1 MKKKKEKKE
10 NVQEIIPKTKE
21 EVEKLIKGITENGL
35 QINNVELLYKLI
47 DIHKDI
53 ENEKYW
59 ENKEEAMKYMRD
71 DYGMEDYRG
80 GRSRDSQ
87 GRFMGDRRM
96 TSYRGQRVLDE
107 MYNGYRNYN
116 DGKEEYNRG
125 NYGARNETMR
135 SLEGMLES
143 VTDFIEMLQ
152 NDASSQEEV
161 DMIKH
166 YTRKISEM

>member
-1 MKKKKEKKE
+1 MEEENKEVKQDLISKA
-10 NVQEIIPKTKE
+10 KE
-21 EVEKLIKGITENGL
+21 EVEKLIKAATENGL
-35 QINNVELLYKLI
+35 QASNVQLLYQLI

-59 ENKEEAMKYMRD
+59 KNKEENNMYMRD
-71 DYGMEDYRG
+71 DYGNDYRG
-80 GRSRDSQ
+80 GRPRDSQ

>member
-1 MKKKKEKKE
+1 MEEENKEVKQDVISKA
-10 NVQEIIPKTKE
+10 KE
-21 EVEKLIKGITENGL
+21 EVEKLIKAATENGL
-35 QINNVELLYKLI
+35 QASNVQLLYQLI

-59 ENKEEAMKYMRD
+59 KNKEEAMRYMRD
-71 DYGMEDYRG
+71 DYGTEDYRG

>member
-1 MKKKKEKKE
+1 MEEENKEEVKE
-10 NVQEIIPKTKE
+10 NIIPKTQE
-21 EVEKLIKGITENGL
+21 EVEKLIKTVTENGL
-35 QINNVELLYKLI
+35 QASNVQLLYQLI

-59 ENKEEAMKYMRD
+59 KNKEGAMRYMRE
-71 DYGMEDYRG
+71 DYGPEDYRG
-80 GRSRDSQ
+80 GRSRDSR
-87 GRFMGDRRM
+87 GRYMGDRRSE
-96 TSYRGQRVLDE
+96 SYRGQRVLDE

>member
-1 MKKKKEKKE
+1 MEEENKEVKQDVISKA
-10 NVQEIIPKTKE
+10 KE
-21 EVEKLIKGITENGL
+21 EVEKLIKAATENGL
-35 QINNVELLYKLI
+35 QASNVQLLYQLI

-59 ENKEEAMKYMRD
+59 KNKEENNMYMRD
-71 DYGMEDYRG
+71 DYGNDYRG

-125 NYGARNETMR
+125 NYGARNETMK
-135 SLEGMLES
+135 SLEYMLES

>member
-1 MKKKKEKKE
+1 MEEEDKEVKQDVISKA
-10 NVQEIIPKTKE
+10 KE
-21 EVEKLIKGITENGL
+21 EVEKLIKAATENGL
-35 QINNVELLYKLI
+35 QASNVQLLYQLI

-59 ENKEEAMKYMRD
+59 KNKEEAMRYMRD
-71 DYGMEDYRG
+71 DYGTEDYRG

-87 GRFMGDRRM
+87 GRFMGDRRS

-125 NYGARNETMR
+125 NYGAKNETMK
-135 SLEGMLES
+135 SLEYMLES